1 MPRATQFVNHSSF
14 IFSSFSFVS
23 FLLYCGHAACW
34 ILVPTPGI
42 KHWKQSLNHL
52 NLWKSRNVP
61 LYFFLFLFIFIKG
74 YRSYARR
81 FVQFSSVAQLCLTLC
96 HPIDCSTP
104 GFPVHHQLPEFTQTQ
119 VHLVSDAIQ
128 PSHLLSSPS
137 PPTFKLSQQ

>member
-1 MPRATQFVNHSSF
+1 MPRATRLVNHSSF

-42 KHWKQSLNHL
+42 KHWKQSLN
-52 NLWKSRNVP
+52 LWKSRDVP

-81 FVQFSSVAQLCLTLC
+81 FVQFSSVAHLCLTLC
-96 HPIDCSTP
+96 HPIDGSTP
-104 GFPVHHQLPEFTQTQ
+104 GFPVYHQLPEFSQTQ